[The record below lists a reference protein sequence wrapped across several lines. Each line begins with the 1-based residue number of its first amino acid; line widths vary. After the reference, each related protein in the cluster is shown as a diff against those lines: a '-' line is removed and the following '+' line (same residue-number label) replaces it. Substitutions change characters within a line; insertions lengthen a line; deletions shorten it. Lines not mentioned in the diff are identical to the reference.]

1 MKIIDTKDAVG
12 YALCHDI
19 TQIIKGEIK
28 DARFRKGHIVT
39 KEDIPVLLS
48 LGKDH
53 IYVLDDE
60 DDTMMHEN
68 DAAQYMIDL
77 TITDDMSSTPVK
89 EGKMELVSNIDGYF
103 TVDVELL
110 HKINMLDDIMI
121 ASIKGDEPIK
131 KGTKLAGM
139 RIIPLF
145 IKNEQMENMKN
156 IINEKRVFDIKP
168 FVRKKAGIVT
178 TGSEVY
184 YGRIKDEFTPVIREK
199 LKNFGVDVIGHETV
213 YDNTQMI
220 VDAITKLKNMGC
232 DIILCTGGM
241 SVDPDDLTPKA
252 ISTTATK
259 YVTYG
264 TPVLPGA
271 MFALSYF
278 EDGTPIM
285 GLPGSVMFCEKTV
298 FDIILPRALA
308 NIKTDK
314 KYIAS
319 LGHGGLL

>member
-1 MKIIDTKDAVG
+1 MRIINTKDAVG
-12 YALCHDI
+12 YKLCHDI
-19 TQIIKGEIK
+19 TQIIKGQIK
-28 DARFRKGHIVT
+28 DARFRKGHIV
-39 KEDIPVLLS
+39 KEEDIEVLLS

-53 IYVLDDE
+53 IYVWEDE
-60 DDTMMHEN
+60 DNDMMHEN

-89 EGKMELVSNIDGYF
+89 EGKMELVSEIDGYF
-103 TVDVELL
+103 LVDEALL
-110 HKINMLDDIMI
+110 QDINMLDDIMI
-121 ASIKGDEPIK
+121 ASIKGNEPVK
-131 KGTKLAGM
+131 KGKKLAGM
-139 RIIPLF
+139 RIIPLL
-145 IKNEQMENMKN
+145 IKNEQMEEMKN
-156 IINEKRVFDIKP
+156 LINGRKVFDIKP
-168 FVRKKAGIVT
+168 FLRKKAGIVT

-184 YGRIKDEFTPVIREK
+184 HGRIKDEFTPVLREK
-199 LKNFGVDVIGHETV
+199 LKNFDVEVIGHETV
-213 YDNTQMI
+213 YDDTQMI
-220 VDAITKLKNMGC
+220 IDAIKKLKDMGC
-232 DIILCTGGM
+232 EIILCTGGM

-252 ISTTATK
+252 ISTTASK

-298 FDIILPRALA
+298 FDMILPRALA
-308 NIKTDK
+308 NIEIDK